1 MLYVDDVNWGPRP
14 FRMLKCWS
22 DFPGYGDFVHEK
34 WGSFTCQGWGGY
46 VLQQKFK
53 IMKSCLKDWHRQ
65 HSQNLDSKIL
75 EVKNKIVFLDSKGE
89 VSVLRGEEVLELH
102 D

>member
-22 DFPGYGDFVHEK
+22 DFPGYGDFVREK

-53 IMKSCLKDWHRQ
+53 LMKNCLKDWHNH
-65 HSQNLDSKIL
+65 HSQNLDSKL
-75 EVKNKIVFLDSKGE
+75 AEVKNKIAELDS
-89 VSVLRGEEVLELH
+89 
-102 D
+102 